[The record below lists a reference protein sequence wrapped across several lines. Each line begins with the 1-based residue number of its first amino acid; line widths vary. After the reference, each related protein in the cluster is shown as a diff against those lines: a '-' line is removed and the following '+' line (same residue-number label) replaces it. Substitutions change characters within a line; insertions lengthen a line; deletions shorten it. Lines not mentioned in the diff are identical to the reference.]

1 MIHIYLTQRITSP
14 MRVQTLSHSLLSF
27 VFVLFVLLFLPLA
40 NGGSPV
46 SDEESD
52 VSDIP
57 DETPQLVV
65 DADGF
70 TAVKISHLA
79 ISSNGNFLA
88 AAAGKIVRVWDLKN
102 NRPWAVL
109 RGYQERQGYHIG
121 FIDSIGFSSN
131 GKFLTVGVSD
141 NSRFGSTREYDLSKP
156 HELLRLVP
164 GQGGCSRKTEY
175 SPDDKYMLTYG

>member
-1 MIHIYLTQRITSP
+1 
-14 MRVQTLSHSLLSF
+14 MRVHATFKFLLLS
-27 VFVLFVLLFLPLA
+27 VVVVSVLFINQSVIGQGA
-40 NGGSPV
+40 VGE
-46 SDEESD
+46 EES
-52 VSDIP
+52 VVPDIS

-79 ISSNGNFLA
+79 ISSNGKFLA

-109 RGYQERQGYHIG
+109 RGYQEPQGYHIG
-121 FIDSIGFSSN
+121 FIDSISFSSS

-141 NSRFGSTREYDLSKP
+141 NTKFGSTREYDLSKP
-156 HELLRLVP
+156 HELHRLIP
-164 GQGGCSRKTEY
+164 GQGGCTRKTEY
-175 SPDDKYMLTYG
+175 SPDDTYLLTYG